1 MAYLAAISTAT
12 TIPLFIRTRGNVQP
26 VSRFL
31 TLICDKSRR
40 AQYLNMHKLYY
51 KQSRAQPPHSR
62 EQRGLSVRSCLPL
75 IAQHEM
81 P

>member
-31 TLICDKSRR
+31 ICDGAIVNRSVCIKKGSVLELHISNQGVMSCP
-40 AQYLNMHKLYY
+40 APSI
-51 KQSRAQPPHSR
+51 SRAKGS
-62 EQRGLSVRSCLPL
+62 EYDA
-75 IAQHEM
+75 IA
-81 P
+81 